1 MSNKEID
8 QNITRLRKLVLG
20 ETNVNTLK
28 EIIKC
33 VDQVQFDFLKLKV
46 EKSTFKRCFTD
57 TLIMEEVSKEIQEN
71 KLIRAKKFKE
81 VYNYWMD
88 YQYNKGEENAK

>member
-33 VDQVQFDFLKLKV
+33 VDQVQFDFLKLN
-46 EKSTFKRCFTD
+46 RQ
-57 TLIMEEVSKEIQEN
+57 LNRSKLEIQDIYN
-71 KLIRAKKFKE
+71 VNLKKSSSL
-81 VYNYWMD
+81 D
-88 YQYNKGEENAK
+88 

>member
-8 QNITRLRKLVLG
+8 QNITKLRKLVLG

-33 VDQVQFDFLKLKV
+33 IDQVQFDFLKLKV
-46 EKSTFKRCFTD
+46 EKATFKRCFTH

-81 VYNYWMD
+81 VYNHWMD

>member
-8 QNITRLRKLVLG
+8 QNITKLRKLVLG

-33 VDQVQFDFLKLKV
+33 IDQVQFDFLKLKV
-46 EKSTFKRCFTD
+46 EKATFKRCFTH

-81 VYNYWMD
+81 VYNRWMD

>member
-8 QNITRLRKLVLG
+8 QNITKLRKLVLG

-33 VDQVQFDFLKLKV
+33 IDQVKFDFLKLKV
-46 EKSTFKRCFTD
+46 EKAIFKKCFTN
-57 TLIMEEVSKEIQEN
+57 TLIIEELSKEIQEN
-71 KLIRAKKFKE
+71 KLIRLKKFKE
-81 VYNYWMD
+81 VYNRWMD

>member
-8 QNITRLRKLVLG
+8 QNITKLRKLVLG

-33 VDQVQFDFLKLKV
+33 IDQVQFDFLKLKV
-46 EKSTFKRCFTD
+46 EKATFKRCFTN

-81 VYNYWMD
+81 VYNRWMD